1 MSELRDRLLL
11 WHKLVCM
18 VTGGI
23 ASTYVKKG
31 LNPETGRQWV
41 TWLRD
46 VADEVEAVL
55 NGRPF
60 VLDNKGRRLVQ
71 SGAITTDAA
80 RWSTT
85 QETNHEVT
93 QPAVQPSGSNATGR
107 KVSGVRVATRKKTI

>member
-23 ASTYVKKG
+23 ASTYVRAG
-31 LNPETGRQWV
+31 LNRETGQQWV

-46 VADEVEAVL
+46 VADEIEAVL

-60 VLDNKGRRLVQ
+60 ILDNKGKRLVQ
-71 SGAITTDAA
+71 SGAVTTDTTGT
-80 RWSTT
+80 SVT
-85 QETNHEVT
+85 QEARHEVNEPAI
-93 QPAVQPSGSNATGR
+93 QPLGSNATGR
-107 KVSGVRVATRKKTI
+107 KVSGVRVATRKKTT